1 VRALPRRERRI
12 VAVITGVLGIAAI
25 AAIVVVVASGSKSMR
40 GCVDLTFASS
50 TGGSS
55 VHLCGR
61 KAADWCR
68 FEATRSD
75 PLSAAA
81 RTPCARAGYR

>member
-12 VAVITGVLGIAAI
+12 VAVVAGVLAIAAI
-25 AAIVVVVASGSKSMR
+25 AAIVAVVAGGSKSTL

-55 VHLCGR
+55 IHLCGR

-68 FEATRSD
+68 YEAARGD
-75 PLSAAA
+75 PLAVAA
-81 RTPCARAGYR
+81 RAPCRRAGYR